1 MGILNEMFGDGDSG
15 QLPAPEGEL
24 LAEGEYESSAEEI
37 LKGYK
42 VYQKRYVFK
51 SLIWKMLLVLL
62 AVTSSVMMIMTSEDP
77 IIPAMCLM
85 ISIAVG
91 IWFINTPI
99 SNRKKLM
106 RGLDIMEE
114 TRYKAE
120 FYTDKIKI
128 STCMDENAETKDPD
142 GNASEQP
149 KQDVQTVQTEQTE
162 QTEADMA
169 LDGEKEEIP
178 ATVIHL
184 DSPIVDLIDK
194 EDMFILV
201 VKKSYVFIIPKT
213 AFDDDKCQKVREK
226 LSVIM
231 GIRYKAY

>member
-1 MGILNEMFGDGDSG
+1 MGILNEMFGDGDSR
-15 QLPAPEGEL
+15 QIAAPAGEL
-24 LAEGEYESSAEEI
+24 LAEGEYESNAEEI

-42 VYQKRYVFK
+42 VYQKKYVFT
-51 SLIWKMLLVLL
+51 SLIWKMLLVVL
-62 AVTSSVMMIMTSEDP
+62 ALTSSVMMIMTSEDP
-77 IIPAMCLM
+77 VIPVMCLM

-91 IWFINTPI
+91 IWFISTPV
-99 SNRKKLM
+99 SNRKKLI
-106 RGLDIMEE
+106 RGLDSMEGIL
-114 TRYKAE
+114 YKAE
-120 FYTDKIKI
+120 FFTDKIKI
-128 STCMDENAETKDPD
+128 STCAGDNVENE
-142 GNASEQP
+142 NNSEEFE
-149 KQDVQTVQTEQTE
+149 QTEQTE
-162 QTEADMA
+162 QAEQINQSEADLA

-201 VKKSYVFIIPKT
+201 VKKAYVFIIPKN
-213 AFDDDKCQKVREK
+213 AFGSEECQKVREK

>member
-15 QLPAPEGEL
+15 QIAVPAGEF
-24 LAEGEYESSAEEI
+24 LAEGEYESNAEEI

-42 VYQKRYVFK
+42 VYQKKYVFT
-51 SLIWKMLLVLL
+51 SLIWKMLLVAL
-62 AVTSSVMMIMTSEDP
+62 ALTSSVMMIITSEDP
-77 IIPAMCLM
+77 IMPVMCLM

-91 IWFINTPI
+91 IWFISTPV
-99 SNRKKLM
+99 SNRKKLV
-106 RGLDIMEE
+106 RGLDSMEG

-120 FYTDKIKI
+120 FFTDKIKI
-128 STCMDENAETKDPD
+128 STPMENNVENENIPEE
-142 GNASEQP
+142 S
-149 KQDVQTVQTEQTE
+149 KQIENTEQS
-162 QTEADMA
+162 EADLA

-201 VKKSYVFIIPKT
+201 VKKAYVFIIPKK
-213 AFDDDKCQKVREK
+213 AFAEDECQKVREK
-226 LSVIM
+226 LSAIM
-231 GIRYKAY
+231 GIRYKIL